1 MNAQELLKR
10 QKNYFKSGATKSV
23 EFRVHQLQTLKKVI
37 TEHEQDFIDAVY
49 KDFKK
54 PEMET
59 YTTELGIIHDEIN
72 LALKNLKKWTK
83 KQRVSGVL
91 INFPSRNYTVA
102 EPYGSVLIIAPWNY
116 PVQLALMPLVGAIAA
131 GNTAIIKPSELTPH
145 TSAAIAQILGKWFK
159 EEFVAVVEGGVQAN
173 QELLSQDFD
182 YIFFTG
188 STRVGKI
195 VMEAAAK
202 NLTPVTLE
210 LGGKSPCIVDESA
223 DLETAARRIAWGKY
237 LNAGQ
242 TCVAPDYVL
251 VHESVQAKL
260 LEFLKNAIVKFYG
273 DDPKVSPD
281 YPRLVNADH
290 FNRLKGYLELG
301 TIYCGGE
308 TDESENYIAPTI
320 LTSVELNSPV
330 MEEEIFGPVLPVLT
344 FNQISEAVDLVN
356 SKPKPLAFYIFTEYD
371 ETESLLFDQCSFGGG
386 AVNDVVAYL
395 GNPNL
400 PFGGVGA
407 SGMGAY
413 HGKASFDTFS
423 HTKSIMKKSLWLDI
437 PFRYPPYDGKLKWI
451 KKILK

>member
-223 DLETAARRIAWGKY
+223 DLETAARRIA
-237 LNAGQ
+237 
-242 TCVAPDYVL
+242 
-251 VHESVQAKL
+251 
-260 LEFLKNAIVKFYG
+260 
-273 DDPKVSPD
+273 
-281 YPRLVNADH
+281 
-290 FNRLKGYLELG
+290 
-301 TIYCGGE
+301 
-308 TDESENYIAPTI
+308 
-320 LTSVELNSPV
+320 
-330 MEEEIFGPVLPVLT
+330 
-344 FNQISEAVDLVN
+344 
-356 SKPKPLAFYIFTEYD
+356 
-371 ETESLLFDQCSFGGG
+371 
-386 AVNDVVAYL
+386 
-395 GNPNL
+395 
-400 PFGGVGA
+400 
-407 SGMGAY
+407 
-413 HGKASFDTFS
+413 
-423 HTKSIMKKSLWLDI
+423 
-437 PFRYPPYDGKLKWI
+437 
-451 KKILK
+451 

>member
-1 MNAQELLKR
+1 
-10 QKNYFKSGATKSV
+10 
-23 EFRVHQLQTLKKVI
+23 
-37 TEHEQDFIDAVY
+37 
-49 KDFKK
+49 
-54 PEMET
+54 
-59 YTTELGIIHDEIN
+59 
-72 LALKNLKKWTK
+72 
-83 KQRVSGVL
+83 
-91 INFPSRNYTVA
+91 
-102 EPYGSVLIIAPWNY
+102 
-116 PVQLALMPLVGAIAA
+116 
-131 GNTAIIKPSELTPH
+131 
-145 TSAAIAQILGKWFK
+145 
-159 EEFVAVVEGGVQAN
+159 
-173 QELLSQDFD
+173 
-182 YIFFTG
+182 
-188 STRVGKI
+188 
-195 VMEAAAK
+195 
-202 NLTPVTLE
+202 
-210 LGGKSPCIVDESA
+210 
-223 DLETAARRIAWGKY
+223 
-237 LNAGQ
+237 
-242 TCVAPDYVL
+242 VAPDYVL